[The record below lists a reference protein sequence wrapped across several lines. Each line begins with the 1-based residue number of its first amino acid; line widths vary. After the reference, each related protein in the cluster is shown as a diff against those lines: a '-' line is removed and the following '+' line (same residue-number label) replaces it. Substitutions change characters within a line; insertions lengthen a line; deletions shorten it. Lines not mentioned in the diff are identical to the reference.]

1 MKERELISEYL
12 LEEDCDIV
20 LVWKNENRFLYFRI
34 SNATKSLPPILIFIP
49 KPHKRLKFTK
59 RLLKISQANRPTNEE
74 YFDLVFGKPE
84 NKMERWVKL
93 GDRIDVRKLKKHE
106 QEY

>member
-1 MKERELISEYL
+1 MEYL

-20 LVWKNENRFLYFRI
+20 LVWKNGNRFLYFRI
-34 SNATKSLPPILIFIP
+34 SNVTKSLPPILIFIP

-59 RLLKISQANRPTNEE
+59 RLLKISISQKNRPSNEE
-74 YFDLVFGKPE
+74 YFDLVFKPE

-93 GDRIDVRKLKKHE
+93 GDRIDVRKLKEHE

>member
-1 MKERELISEYL
+1 MISEYL

-34 SNATKSLPPILIFIP
+34 SNVTKSLPPILIFIP

-59 RLLKISQANRPTNEE
+59 RLLKLSLSQENRPTNEE
-74 YFDLVFGKPE
+74 YFDLVFESE
-84 NKMERWVKL
+84 NKMKRWVKL
-93 GDRIDVRKLKKHE
+93 GDRIDVRKLKEHE
-106 QEY
+106 QNY